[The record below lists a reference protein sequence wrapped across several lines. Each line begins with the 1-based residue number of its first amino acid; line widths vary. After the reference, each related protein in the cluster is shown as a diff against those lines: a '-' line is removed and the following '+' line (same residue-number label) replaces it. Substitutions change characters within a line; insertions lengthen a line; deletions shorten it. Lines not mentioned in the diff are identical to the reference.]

1 MVACLKYCLWHRED
15 KVCSGRLYA
24 GNKNVYPLTS
34 LKKNQFLSACSAWST
49 LKLS

>member
-24 GNKNVYPLTS
+24 SNKNVYPLTS
-34 LKKNQFLSACSAWST
+34 LKKTSSSVLVV
-49 LKLS
+49 LGLL